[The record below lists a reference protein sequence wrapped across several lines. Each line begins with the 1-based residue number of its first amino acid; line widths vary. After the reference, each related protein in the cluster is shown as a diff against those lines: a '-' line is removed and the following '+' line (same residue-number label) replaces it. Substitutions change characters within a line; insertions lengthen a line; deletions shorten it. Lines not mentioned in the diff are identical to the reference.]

1 VRADRQLLRW
11 TLLGPLIGTVLMSP
25 LIWLM
30 GSPFDR
36 GPRSFALLLYTL
48 PIAYLIGVLP
58 ALATGAAYRFM
69 HARADRP
76 RLMRP
81 SVVLIGAG
89 SSTYLVWIG
98 LTAELLDGKFSL
110 ETLPVAV
117 LFLIPGAVATLVLL
131 ALENRLARR
140 G

>member
-1 VRADRQLLRW
+1 
-11 TLLGPLIGTVLMSP
+11 MSP

-69 HARADRP
+69 HARANRP
-76 RLMRP
+76 RFMRQ

-117 LFLIPGAVATLVLL
+117 LFLITGAVATLVLL
-131 ALENRLARR
+131 ALENRPARR
-140 G
+140 R